1 MKDSAKTQFLSNQ
14 RLDAYVDFQEYQQ
27 NLKNSKESYVLLCML
42 EVSLRNSINHCFLKN
57 ISTDWLEN
65 DFLNSNSQNKI
76 NEVKQRI
83 NKNQNTDTHNKIIS
97 ELSFGFWT
105 ALFRKD
111 YAHIMRTKM
120 IKDIFP
126 NLPKLSEKFIDR
138 DYINKKLNHIR
149 VFRNKVFHYDKII
162 NKKEFENIGNE
173 IYELL
178 EYFDKDICE
187 FAKRLNNE

>member
-1 MKDSAKTQFLSNQ
+1 MKDSAKTQFLSTQ
-14 RLDAYVDFQEYQQ
+14 RLNVYVDFEEYQH

-42 EVSLRNSINHCFLKN
+42 EVSLRNSINHCFLEN

-65 DFLNSNSQNKI
+65 DFLNSNSKNKI

-83 NKNQNTDTHNKIIS
+83 NKNSNTDIHNKIIS

-111 YAHIMRTKM
+111 YAHIMRIKT

-126 NLPKLSEKFIDR
+126 NLPKASEKFIDR
-138 DYINKKLNHIR
+138 DYLNKKLNHIR
-149 VFRNKVFHYDKII
+149 IFRNKVFHYDKII
-162 NKKEFENIGNE
+162 NKTSGNM
-173 IYELL
+173 
-178 EYFDKDICE
+178 FTKDINRI
-187 FAKRLNNE
+187 FHIVHIYVITK

>member
-1 MKDSAKTQFLSNQ
+1 MKDSAKTQFLSTQ
-14 RLDAYVDFQEYQQ
+14 RLNVYVDFEEYQH

-42 EVSLRNSINHCFLKN
+42 EVSLRNSINHCFLQN

-65 DFLNSNSQNKI
+65 DFLNSNSKNKI

-83 NKNQNTDTHNKIIS
+83 NKNSNTDIHNKIIS

-111 YAHIMRTKM
+111 YAHIMRIKI

-126 NLPKLSEKFIDR
+126 NLPKASEKFIDR
-138 DYINKKLNHIR
+138 DYMNKKLNHIR
-149 VFRNKVFHYDKII
+149 IFRNKVFHYDKII
-162 NKKEFENIGNE
+162 NKKEFENIYND

-178 EYFDKDICE
+178 EYFDIELVE
-187 FAKRLNNE
+187 FTKKANNG